1 MKITLIRPNM
11 FKTKSSDAMQPLAI
25 AALMSQIPED
35 VQVEFFDER
44 IEVLP
49 EEFQTDLVAISVE
62 TFTAKRA
69 YEIAEKIR
77 AKGIPV
83 VLGGIHATALPD
95 EALEYSD
102 SVVIGE
108 SEGIWDQVIRDAKNG
123 NLKKIYSQ
131 DEKPCLKGI
140 TFNRSLFKGK
150 KYTPIIPVQFGR
162 GCKNSCE
169 FCSVHAFFGK
179 GIRYRPV
186 EEVVSEIKDLEAKN
200 IFFVDDNIFIN
211 EAITN
216 SLLKALIPL
225 KIKWTSQ
232 ASIDIVNKP
241 ELLKLMKQSGC
252 ISLIIGFETMDDR
265 NLKLMKKGINMKN
278 DYASAIKTLNQYG
291 IMIYGTFIIGYD
303 FDHKNSFSPIYEFA
317 MENNLML
324 ANFNPLIPMPGTDL
338 YKRFEE
344 EGRLIYKKW
353 WLDPNYRYG
362 DTVFTPRGMCPEE
375 LANGCLKTRMEFNKI
390 SSIMKR
396 LIRGKSNHKSILNAG
411 IFLGSNLISKIE
423 IKKKQGAIL
432 GDNSL
437 LGQVGEEH

>member
-1 MKITLIRPNM
+1 MRITLIRPNM
-11 FKTKSSDAMQPLAI
+11 FKTLSSDAMQPLAI
-25 AALMSQIPED
+25 AALMSEIPED

-49 EEFQTDLVAISVE
+49 EKFQTDLVAISVE

-69 YEIAEKIR
+69 YEIAEKVR
-77 AKGIPV
+77 AQGITV
-83 VLGGIHATALPD
+83 VLGGIHPTALPD
-95 EALEYSD
+95 EALAHSD

-108 SEGIWDQVIRDAKNG
+108 SEGMWKEVIRDAKQG
-123 NLKKIYSQ
+123 NLKKTYSQ
-131 DEKPCLKGI
+131 YEKPDLMGI
-140 TFNRSLFKGK
+140 SFNRSLFKGK

-186 EEVVSEIKDLEAKN
+186 EEVVSEIKDLGAKN

-211 EAITN
+211 EEITN
-216 SLLKALIPL
+216 NLLKALIPL

-241 ELLKLMKQSGC
+241 ELLELMKQSGC
-252 ISLIIGFETMDDR
+252 ISLIIGFETMDAR

-278 DYASAIKTLNQYG
+278 DYAAAIKTLGQYG

-303 FDHKNSFSPIYEFA
+303 FDHKNSFNPIFEFA
-317 MENNLML
+317 MKNNLML

-353 WLDPNYRYG
+353 WLDPSYRYG
-362 DTVFTPRGMCPEE
+362 DTVYRPKGMSPEE
-375 LANGCLKTRMEFNKI
+375 LANGCFKARKDFNKM

-396 LIRGKSNHKSILNAG
+396 LIKGKSNHKSLLNSG
-411 IFLGSNLISKIE
+411 IYLGSNLISKME
-423 IKKKQGAIL
+423 IKNKQGAIL
-432 GDNSL
+432 GDNSAL
-437 LGQVGEEH
+437 TQVGEEH